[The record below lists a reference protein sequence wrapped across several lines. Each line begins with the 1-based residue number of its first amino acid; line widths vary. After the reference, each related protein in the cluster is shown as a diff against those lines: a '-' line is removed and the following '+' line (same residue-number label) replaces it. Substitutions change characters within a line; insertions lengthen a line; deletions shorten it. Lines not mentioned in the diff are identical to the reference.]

1 MEIRLL
7 LDEKVLWAQSVAEM
21 ETNMALN
28 YSVLLRS
35 PSPDATVQVTFTQ
48 VPKPGW
54 EESEPALI
62 GSCSWK
68 LAETGSLIKDVSLPN
83 SKKKVGA
90 VLRMRSIALGGGST
104 IASGLHERRS
114 LHSEGRSWQVLGSSE
129 AFQNLDGVTNFTKD
143 QVSLMPAADET
154 ATLVPGAQRP
164 QSPERHPAHT
174 TGGPRSTGP
183 GSGGPGSKGPGAAYS
198 KMEVDDVSF
207 YDSVSQV
214 GARGPLGVKPRS
226 NMTSASSVPQAYAG
240 GAAMNASALCARFMV
255 DIRIF
260 EWTPQSVE
268 EYLNSGQV
276 PNGLPLDGQASVS
289 ALALGFDY
297 STNQYDNKSQIYNSA
312 IWTKDQQLL
321 ATAVQEGLDYVLSQA
336 AQLDELVRL
345 GLRISRQWVY
355 HILKGEMVWGPALAM
370 WVSQRRPLKF
380 KTRVQRGG
388 FEIQELLPADDGD
401 VDYYAHG
408 NWYLSFLKDSLL
420 QGRVWQGGP
429 RSSVPRCLPANQ
441 TQERHAMDQEIENYN
456 KGLLQTAFERVSLV
470 PQTAGCFLR
479 LRENTRPMYTLPQI
493 IGQIYMQVCTDP
505 HKFLSAS
512 ALGLIGPPGTN
523 AQTWWVAM
531 DGWYYVLMSQVI
543 GDGLSATA
551 DSIRWYKCG
560 LNAASHDPTNLNEAV
575 PDEGGR
581 TLAISYHQYDG
592 MTPRSSVMTVG
603 THGEVQTTMV
613 LWFQKPPTQQGRR
626 QQDRHLIR
634 CVEVPTEIKEAM
646 LARPNATA
654 AASSR
659 APSAGAASRGR
670 SQTPRRQSDQ
680 QWNQWS

>member
-1 MEIRLL
+1 M
-7 LDEKVLWAQSVAEM
+7 DVVLVFHHQ
-21 ETNMALN
+21 
-28 YSVLLRS
+28 LR
-35 PSPDATVQVTFTQ
+35 
-48 VPKPGW
+48 
-54 EESEPALI
+54 
-62 GSCSWK
+62 
-68 LAETGSLIKDVSLPN
+68 
-83 SKKKVGA
+83 
-90 VLRMRSIALGGGST
+90 
-104 IASGLHERRS
+104 
-114 LHSEGRSWQVLGSSE
+114 
-129 AFQNLDGVTNFTKD
+129 
-143 QVSLMPAADET
+143 
-154 ATLVPGAQRP
+154 
-164 QSPERHPAHT
+164 
-174 TGGPRSTGP
+174 
-183 GSGGPGSKGPGAAYS
+183 
-198 KMEVDDVSF
+198 
-207 YDSVSQV
+207 
-214 GARGPLGVKPRS
+214 
-226 NMTSASSVPQAYAG
+226 
-240 GAAMNASALCARFMV
+240 
-255 DIRIF
+255 
-260 EWTPQSVE
+260 
-268 EYLNSGQV
+268 
-276 PNGLPLDGQASVS
+276 
-289 ALALGFDY
+289 
-297 STNQYDNKSQIYNSA
+297 
-312 IWTKDQQLL
+312 DQQLL

-345 GLRISRQWVY
+345 GLRISRPWVY

-575 PDEGGR
+575 PDEGRFFLMQKHMSGKILVDICSFF
-581 TLAISYHQYDG
+581 TLFSNLFGNLSGI
-592 MTPRSSVMTVG
+592 
-603 THGEVQTTMV
+603 
-613 LWFQKPPTQQGRR
+613 
-626 QQDRHLIR
+626 
-634 CVEVPTEIKEAM
+634 
-646 LARPNATA
+646 
-654 AASSR
+654 
-659 APSAGAASRGR
+659 
-670 SQTPRRQSDQ
+670 
-680 QWNQWS
+680 

>member
-1 MEIRLL
+1 
-7 LDEKVLWAQSVAEM
+7 
-21 ETNMALN
+21 
-28 YSVLLRS
+28 
-35 PSPDATVQVTFTQ
+35 
-48 VPKPGW
+48 
-54 EESEPALI
+54 
-62 GSCSWK
+62 
-68 LAETGSLIKDVSLPN
+68 
-83 SKKKVGA
+83 
-90 VLRMRSIALGGGST
+90 MRSIALGGGST

-174 TGGPRSTGP
+174 TGGPRSTGPRSTGP

-312 IWTKDQQLL
+312 IWTKPLSSDFNFCTTPSKLSAVFFCTTHIQSNTPNVFLRRVHVRMDVVLVFHHQLRDQQLL

-345 GLRISRQWVY
+345 GLRIGRQWVY

-575 PDEGGR
+575 PDEGR
-581 TLAISYHQYDG
+581 FFL
-592 MTPRSSVMTVG
+592 M
-603 THGEVQTTMV
+603 
-613 LWFQKPPTQQGRR
+613 QKHMSGKILVDICSFFYVVFKFIWQLIWVCRR
-626 QQDRHLIR
+626 WPHPCHLLSP
-634 CVEVPTEIKEAM
+634 V
-646 LARPNATA
+646 
-654 AASSR
+654 
-659 APSAGAASRGR
+659 
-670 SQTPRRQSDQ
+670 
-680 QWNQWS
+680 